1 MGESHLQPRQRA
13 RGSSLG
19 GKGRGRGLKGGLGR
33 NVGSAREGSGDNP
46 RHLPIHNDSYRSK
59 TKRDVKGN
67 TGNIVRPLPRYEG

>member
-1 MGESHLQPRQRA
+1 M
-13 RGSSLG
+13 
-19 GKGRGRGLKGGLGR
+19 KGGLGR

-67 TGNIVRPLPRYEG
+67 TTGNIVRPLPRYEG